1 MDTVAH
7 RDRLA
12 ALEHLIVG
20 VEQLNGLQTDVVA
33 LEPVVALDARVVD
46 EGCLLRLG
54 GEVQRDALVHV
65 AVEDDL
71 ALVQHDAAVTQVA
84 DRRHVVAD
92 VEHGLA
98 VAPGGLAHLGQAL
111 FLELHVTDGEDL
123 VHDHNF
129 AVQMGGNGE
138 CQFHEHAA
146 GIALDRRVDKVAD
159 LGELNNF
166 RHLGV
171 NFGAGH
177 T

>member
-1 MDTVAH
+1 M
-7 RDRLA
+7 
-12 ALEHLIVG
+12 
-20 VEQLNGLQTDVVA
+20 
-33 LEPVVALDARVVD
+33 
-46 EGCLLRLG
+46 
-54 GEVQRDALVHV
+54 
-65 AVEDDL
+65 
-71 ALVQHDAAVTQVA
+71 
-84 DRRHVVAD
+84 AD
-92 VEHGLA
+92 VEDGLA
-98 VAPGGLAHLGQAL
+98 VAPGSLAHLGQAL

-177 T
+177 TQNRAVQVDVFPARHLGVEAGADLEHRGDAAIQVNVAGGGGCDVGQQL